1 MNTPLRRRA
10 GGEGEE
16 EMEWNKMRSS
26 KRYPNFEIFED
37 LKSEICLQAN
47 VKMFNINLDW

>member
-16 EMEWNKMRSS
+16 EMEWKKMRSS

-37 LKSEICLQAN
+37 LKSEMWNLFASQREN
-47 VKMFNINLDW
+47 V